1 MPCNPNEMG
10 ERIIGAAMKV
20 HSVLGAGLLE
30 SAYEACLAHELTVQ
44 GFKVD
49 RQKPLPVRYDGVA
62 LDCAYRLDMVI
73 GDVIVL
79 ELKTVEKLLPIHSA
93 QLISY
98 LKLGGYPLGYLF
110 NFNTVHFR
118 DGIKRLVN
126 GKP

>member
-1 MPCNPNEMG
+1 
-10 ERIIGAAMKV
+10 
-20 HSVLGAGLLE
+20 
-30 SAYEACLAHELTVQ
+30 VQ

-73 GDVIVL
+73 EDTVVL

-93 QLISY
+93 HLIGY
-98 LKLGGYPLGYLF
+98 LKLGGYPFGYLF
-110 NFNTVHFR
+110 NFNTIHFR